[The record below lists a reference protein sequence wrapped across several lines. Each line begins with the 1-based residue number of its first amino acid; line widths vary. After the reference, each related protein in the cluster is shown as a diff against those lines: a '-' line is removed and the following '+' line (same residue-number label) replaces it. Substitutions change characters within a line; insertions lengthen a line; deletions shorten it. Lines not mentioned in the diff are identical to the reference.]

1 MSDIVVVMLG
11 HKSLAGKDTVF
22 GFAEEL
28 GFKRVAFADKLKT
41 TCMDLFNLSH
51 DQVFGEGKDIMDER
65 YPNTRDD
72 KIINMLQ
79 SEAIERGLE
88 LLDRVGLTTNSKGEP
103 EDLYEVEN
111 PDYKPFLT
119 PRRILQLFGQDQRS
133 LFPNIWASYIFT
145 TAIPELVA
153 QGEKKIIVTD
163 FRFPNEAVAAA
174 QWANQ
179 STNNHLHM
187 YKIHRPG
194 VVAKTGSND
203 ISETALDDFQDW
215 TGTILNDGDLG
226 TLKSRSV
233 KVLSGIIDSTFLRS
247 STAQTVS

>member
-1 MSDIVVVMLG
+1 MSDIIVVMLG

-22 GFAEEL
+22 GFAEQL

-51 DQVFGEGKDIMDER
+51 DQVFGEGKDVMDER
-65 YPNTRDD
+65 YPNTRDP
-72 KIINMLQ
+72 KTL
-79 SEAIERGLE
+79 LE
-88 LLDRVGLTTNSKGEP
+88 PAGTGGPHDHVIRKVTKNGE
-103 EDLYEVEN
+103 EFWEVEN

-153 QGEKKIIVTD
+153 QGERKIIVTD
-163 FRFPNEAVAAA
+163 FRFPNEAVSAA

-179 STNNHLHM
+179 SSNNHLHLF
-187 YKIHRPG
+187 KIHRPG

-215 TGTILNDGDLG
+215 TGTILNDGDLN
-226 TLKSRSV
+226 TLKKRSV
-233 KVLSGIIDSTFLRS
+233 ETLSGVIDSTYLRS
-247 STAQTVS
+247 SSSQTVS

>member
-41 TCMDLFNLSH
+41 TCMDLFNLSY
-51 DQVFGEGKDIMDER
+51 DQVFGEGKDVMDER
-65 YPNTRDD
+65 YPNTRDPEF
-72 KIINMLQ
+72 IQVENV
-79 SEAIERGLE
+79 SEDGKSA
-88 LLDRVGLTTNSKGEP
+88 
-103 EDLYEVEN
+103 EVVTIPN

-133 LFPNIWASYIFT
+133 LFPNIWASYVFT
-145 TAIPELVA
+145 TAIPELVE
-153 QGEKKIIVTD
+153 QGERKIIVTD
-163 FRFPNEAVAAA
+163 FRFPNEAVAGAR
-174 QWANQ
+174 WANQ
-179 STNNHLHM
+179 SSNHHLHL
-187 YKIHRPG
+187 YKVHRPG

-226 TLKSRSV
+226 RLKSRSV
-233 KVLSGIIDSTFLRS
+233 EVLSNIVDNTFLRS
-247 STAQTVS
+247 SSAQTVS